1 MLIETMQVDS
11 MEEASEHVAEAASVL
26 GWDSAEATIM
36 DAAQEVLYLQ
46 GAEESMLAT
55 MALED
60 VWAGVLEAVH
70 GILVCATEA
79 ERAAE
84 ALREADRAP
93 CRGSEAAVDASAD
106 VQFLE
111 ALSIWSHHID
121 ETERLPAE
129 IAHTHEAAAAEQAAE
144 EPTEAA
150 STTEQATEGPTEAA
164 NKAKQAAEEPP
175 EAAS

>member
-1 MLIETMQVDS
+1 MLVCAA
-11 MEEASEHVAEAASVL
+11 EAERVAEAVR
-26 GWDSAEATIM
+26 GGDRVAEAT
-36 DAAQEVLYLQ
+36 
-46 GAEESMLAT
+46 
-55 MALED
+55 
-60 VWAGVLEAVH
+60 
-70 GILVCATEA
+70 
-79 ERAAE
+79 
-84 ALREADRAP
+84 
-93 CRGSEAAVDASAD
+93 VDASAD